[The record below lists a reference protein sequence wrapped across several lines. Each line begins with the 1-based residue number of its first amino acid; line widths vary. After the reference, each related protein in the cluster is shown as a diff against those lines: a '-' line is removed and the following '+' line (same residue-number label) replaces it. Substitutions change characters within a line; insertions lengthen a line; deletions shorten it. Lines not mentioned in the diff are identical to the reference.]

1 MRVLFVAAP
10 GVGHLLPA
18 VPTAWAAQSAGHEV
32 RVAATGPS
40 LDMATRLGLAA
51 VEVSDGTAAHAY
63 RRLAERGMAARP
75 EAHDLSTAWQRFT
88 RPPEPDGG
96 QDGDG
101 SDKAGV
107 DGDGGGADRDG
118 GGNGKDG
125 VVSEMLDVGR
135 RMTDGILRAIRD
147 WAPDLLVFTSFIGG
161 GQSAAD
167 QAGVPAVHI
176 GIGMPYPDLSALL
189 PDPPAPPVL
198 TADVCPPSLRP
209 PGAEPGAPLRFVPCN
224 GGGVVPDRLL
234 ARPRRPRIC
243 VTWGSVLPELGMDE
257 TLATTLAALA
267 GFDAEVVLATGS
279 SAAST
284 GRPLPHGVRQVGW
297 VPLTAVLPDC
307 AAVVHHGGSGST
319 FTALALGIPQV
330 VLPQAADQP
339 VNAQA
344 VLRRGVGTALEKTR
358 PGVAELRGAV
368 ERALGD
374 AEIRRACAEVREEIA
389 AMPGPDAF
397 VRRLAAAVS

>member
-1 MRVLFVAAP
+1 MRILFVAAP

-51 VEVSDGTAAHAY
+51 VEVSDGTATHAY
-63 RRLAERGMAARP
+63 RRLAERSMAARP
-75 EAHDLSTAWQRFT
+75 AAHDLSTAWQRFT
-88 RPPEPDGG
+88 RPPRPEGG
-96 QDGDG
+96 QDG
-101 SDKAGV
+101 AG
-107 DGDGGGADRDG
+107 GDQDAGM
-118 GGNGKDG
+118 
-125 VVSEMLDVGR
+125 SETLEVGR

-147 WAPDLLVFTSFIGG
+147 WAPDLLVFTSYIGG

-167 QAGVPAVHI
+167 QAGVASVHI
-176 GIGMPYPDLSALL
+176 GLGMPYPDLSALL
-189 PDPPAPPVL
+189 PDSPAPPVL

-209 PGAEPGAPLRFVPCN
+209 PGAKPGVPLRFVPCN
-224 GGGVVPDRLL
+224 GGGVVPDWLL
-234 ARPRRPRIC
+234 VRPRRPRIC

-257 TLATTLAALA
+257 TLATVLEALA
-267 GFDAEVVLATGS
+267 GFDAEVVLAIGS
-279 SAAST
+279 ATPPA
-284 GRPLPHGVRQVGW
+284 GRPLPPGVRPVGW
-297 VPLTAVLPDC
+297 VPLTALLPGC

-330 VLPQAADQP
+330 VMPHAADQP

-358 PGVAELRGAV
+358 PGRAELREAV

-374 AEIRRACAEVREEIA
+374 AEIRQACAEVREEIA

-397 VRRLAAAVS
+397 VRRLAAAAS

>member
-40 LDMATRLGLAA
+40 LDMAIRLGLAA

-63 RRLAERGMAARP
+63 RRLAERAMAARP
-75 EAHDLSTAWQRFT
+75 AAHDLSTAWQRFT
-88 RPPEPDGG
+88 RPRRPEGG
-96 QDGDG
+96 QDGAEAEGQGQDQ
-101 SDKAGV
+101 DQAL
-107 DGDGGGADRDG
+107 
-118 GGNGKDG
+118 
-125 VVSEMLDVGR
+125 SESLEVGR

-147 WAPDLLVFTSFIGG
+147 WAPDLLVFTSYIGG

-167 QAGVPAVHI
+167 QAGIPSVHI
-176 GIGMPYPDLSALL
+176 GLGMPYGDLSALL

-209 PGAEPGAPLRFVPCN
+209 PGAKPGVPLRFVPCN
-224 GGGVVPDRLL
+224 GGGVVPDWLL
-234 ARPRRPRIC
+234 VRPRRPRIC
-243 VTWGSVLPELGMDE
+243 VTWGSVLPEVGMDE
-257 TLATTLAALA
+257 ALATVLEALD
-267 GFDAEVVLATGS
+267 GIDAEVVLAVGS
-279 SAAST
+279 ATPSA
-284 GRPLPHGVRQVGW
+284 GRPLPPGVRPVGW
-297 VPLTAVLPDC
+297 VPLTALLPGC

-330 VLPQAADQP
+330 VMPHAADQP

-344 VLRRGVGTALEKTR
+344 VIRRGVGTALEKTR
-358 PGVAELRGAV
+358 PGRAELREAV

-374 AEIRRACAEVREEIA
+374 AEIRQACAEVREEIA

-397 VRRLAAAVS
+397 VRRLAAAAS